1 MNCGIIDRYCPL
13 MKNTNPRGLFDDQFR
28 LDAISCQGD
37 PLEKLNKHIDW
48 SLFKPLLDA
57 VFARENRGVG
67 GRPPYDY
74 VMMFK
79 VLILQRYY
87 NLSDA
92 QTQFQILDRL
102 SFMRFLGLQL
112 SDRVPDEKT
121 IWLFRQRLTECEAVE
136 ELFAVFLRSL
146 EAAGLVGNEGQ
157 IIDASFVEAPRQ
169 RNNREDN
176 AKIKAGETPEG
187 WELKPNMLEQ
197 KDLDAR
203 WTKKNNLTFY
213 GYKNHGKV
221 DAKSKLITKYL
232 VTDASVHDSQA
243 LEGLLEKEK
252 DAGQTLHADSAYVG
266 PEQEKTIM
274 EAEMTNQVHEK
285 GYKNKPLTDEQKA
298 SNKEKSHIRVRVEHV
313 FGFMENSMNG
323 MFIQSIG
330 IVRATGIIGLMNLTY
345 NMFRA
350 TQLLSA
356 AKLA

>member
-1 MNCGIIDRYCPL
+1 
-13 MKNTNPRGLFDDQFR
+13 MKNTNPPGLFDDQFR

-37 PLEKLNKHIDW
+37 PLVKLNAHVDW
-48 SLFKPLLDA
+48 KQFKPLLEA
-57 VFARENRGVG
+57 VFARDDRGVG

-74 VMMFK
+74 LMMFK

-92 QTQFQILDRL
+92 QTQFQIMDRL
-102 SFMRFLGLQL
+102 SFMRFLGLRL

-121 IWLFRQRLTECEAVE
+121 IWLFRERLTDCGAVE
-136 ELFAVFLRSL
+136 ALFGVFLRSL
-146 EAAGLVGNEGQ
+146 ELAGLVGNQGK
-157 IIDASFVEAPRQ
+157 IVDASFVEVPRQ

-176 AKIKAGETPEG
+176 ARIKAGEMPEG
-187 WELKPNMLEQ
+187 WEEKPNMLEQ

-221 DAKSKLITKYL
+221 DARNKLITKYL

-243 LEGLLEKEK
+243 LEGLLDKEK
-252 DAGQTLHADSAYVG
+252 DSGQPLHADSAYVG
-266 PEQEKTIM
+266 PEQEKAIR
-274 EAEMTNQVHEK
+274 EAEMANQVNEK
-285 GYKNKPLTDEQKA
+285 GYKNAPLTDEQKA
-298 SNKEKSHIRVRVEHV
+298 SNKEKSRVRARVEHV

-323 MFIQSIG
+323 MYIRSIG

-350 TQLLSA
+350 TQLLST
-356 AKLA
+356 AKPS